1 MIDWY
6 RLPDKTV
13 QDLILVMAMSNNPM
27 KISAGRIIYLS
38 LATFGNVGFY
48 EKLYL
53 RFAQSKI
60 SANGISSVDNQ
71 SIHLFRF

>member
-6 RLPDKTV
+6 RLPNKTV
-13 QDLILVMAMSNNPM
+13 QDLILVMAMSNSPM

-48 EKLYL
+48 ENFICAL
-53 RFAQSKI
+53 RDWDFI
-60 SANGISSVDNQ
+60 C
-71 SIHLFRF
+71 R